1 VDVTLSITL
10 VLIFCRISVVSKFFS
25 SLRLNMSVSPHRRL
39 ALLCNGILLL
49 TSPWVNSSRR
59 SQNHRIMPQ
68 EQELPLISHVSSLF
82 MRFFSHT
89 KSPDAPVCLS

>member
-1 VDVTLSITL
+1 MDVTLSITL

-49 TSPWVNSSRR
+49 TSPSSSRR